1 MTTFI
6 SEGFVIN
13 EPLWFPPTP
22 MSADQIVAE
31 ALRVAL
37 ESSRPQEGKDMLRI
51 AIAGEETLMVLLD
64 DEETPLAEQQADE
77 KDFKR
82 QTDAVFSNT
91 QASVEGAD
99 RPGS

>member
-1 MTTFI
+1 M
-6 SEGFVIN
+6 
-13 EPLWFPPTP
+13 
-22 MSADQIVAE
+22 
-31 ALRVAL
+31 LRRTAH
-37 ESSRPQEGKDMLRI
+37 REGKEMLRI